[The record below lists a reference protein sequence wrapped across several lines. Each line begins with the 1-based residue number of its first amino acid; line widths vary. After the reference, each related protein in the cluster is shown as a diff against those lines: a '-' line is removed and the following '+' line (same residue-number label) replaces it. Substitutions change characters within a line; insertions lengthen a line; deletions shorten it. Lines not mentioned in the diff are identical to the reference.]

1 MKKLFMMLALAS
13 ISLSSMAQEE
23 YPIKKYRVLTNTF
36 WNNWF
41 VQVGGNL
48 NMWYSQQEHGFD
60 LPENPL
66 NKNRRTLGAAVAFG
80 KWFTPGLGLR
90 VKAQGIWGKIVGLSA
105 PRYYMQKTD
114 KNSYAN
120 SYWIMNGQALFNF
133 SNMLCG
139 YNPNRFW
146 SFIPF
151 VGAGVGRTMTH
162 NLYAMGLSAG
172 LLNEFRISRKLSAHF
187 EMGWNRYES
196 DLDGIEDWEGNTR
209 GWDTHDNN
217 LYAEVGLTFRL
228 GKETL
233 DNAPDVDAIK
243 ALSQSQIDALNAQL
257 NDANAE
263 NARLKDLLSKQP
275 DQQQPVENKTVKEF
289 IMTPITV
296 FFNLDKTNI
305 ASKKDIFNIAG
316 VAKYAKANNANL
328 LVTGYA
334 DSATGK
340 PGHNQWLSEERAKT
354 VANELVK
361 MGVNRDNIK
370 TDARG
375 GVNELSPIQFNRRA
389 TVQITE

>member
-151 VGAGVGRTMTH
+151 VGAGVGRTIC
-162 NLYAMGLSAG
+162 NGLKRRS
-172 LLNEFRISRKLSAHF
+172 FKRIP
-187 EMGWNRYES
+187 Y
-196 DLDGIEDWEGNTR
+196 
-209 GWDTHDNN
+209 
-217 LYAEVGLTFRL
+217 
-228 GKETL
+228 
-233 DNAPDVDAIK
+233 
-243 ALSQSQIDALNAQL
+243 
-257 NDANAE
+257 
-263 NARLKDLLSKQP
+263 
-275 DQQQPVENKTVKEF
+275 
-289 IMTPITV
+289 
-296 FFNLDKTNI
+296 
-305 ASKKDIFNIAG
+305 
-316 VAKYAKANNANL
+316 
-328 LVTGYA
+328 
-334 DSATGK
+334 
-340 PGHNQWLSEERAKT
+340 
-354 VANELVK
+354 
-361 MGVNRDNIK
+361 
-370 TDARG
+370 
-375 GVNELSPIQFNRRA
+375 
-389 TVQITE
+389 